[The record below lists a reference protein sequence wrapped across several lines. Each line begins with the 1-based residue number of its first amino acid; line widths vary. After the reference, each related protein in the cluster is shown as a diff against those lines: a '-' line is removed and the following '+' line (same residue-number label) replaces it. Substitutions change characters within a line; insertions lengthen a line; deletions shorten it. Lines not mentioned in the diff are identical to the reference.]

1 MHKIKIT
8 SHMLGGTDAR
18 SWRKLRKLLHGL
30 RQGMTLKAAAAFASI
45 APRTVETWRQRG
57 DAGEP
62 GYVRLS
68 DAIQRASDYWEAET
82 VAGLSASRVRDPKVA
97 MWMLERNPHTR
108 QDWGASETV
117 TDAAVGLG
125 QLFQAMT
132 AAVSEAKPARLGSTV
147 DALPLL
153 TDRVTDRERV
163 TDRVTDDDEE
173 DALDV

>member
-1 MHKIKIT
+1 
-8 SHMLGGTDAR
+8 MLGGTDAR

-45 APRTVETWRQRG
+45 APRTVETWRERG
-57 DAGEP
+57 NTGQP

-68 DAIQRASDYWEAET
+68 EAIQRASDYWEAET
-82 VAGLSASRVRDPKVA
+82 VAGLSASRVRDPKIA

-108 QDWGASETV
+108 RDWGTGETV

-153 TDRVTDRERV
+153 TDRVTDTTEGPAR
-163 TDRVTDDDEE
+163 
-173 DALDV
+173 DV

>member
-1 MHKIKIT
+1 MFGTIGRMDKIKIT

-30 RQGMTLKAAAAFASI
+30 RQGMTLKAASAFASI
-45 APRTVETWRQRG
+45 APRTVETWRERG
-57 DAGEP
+57 NAGEA

-68 DAIQRASDYWEAET
+68 EAIQRASDYWEAET
-82 VAGLSASRVRDPKVA
+82 VAGLSLRRVRDPKVS
-97 MWMLERNPHTR
+97 MWMLERNPNTR

-125 QLFQAMT
+125 ALFAALT
-132 AAVSEAKPARLGSTV
+132 AASQEPGRLGAAGATV

-153 TDRVTDRERV
+153 TEHAPDAS
-163 TDRVTDDDEE
+163 EE
-173 DALDV
+173 HARDV

>member
-1 MHKIKIT
+1 MNKIKIT

-30 RQGMTLKAAAAFASI
+30 RQGMTLKAASAYASI
-45 APRTVETWRQRG
+45 APRTCETWRERG
-57 DAGEP
+57 NAGEA

-68 DAIQRASDYWEAET
+68 EAIQRASDYWEAET

-97 MWMLERNPHTR
+97 MWMLERNPSTR

-125 QLFQAMT
+125 QLFQAMRQVH
-132 AAVSEAKPARLGSTV
+132 ASAEPARLGAAV
-147 DALPLL
+147 PGAAGLPLPLL
-153 TDRVTDRERV
+153 TERASDVREV
-163 TDRVTDDDEE
+163 EE
-173 DALDV
+173 